1 MRHIY
6 ENLRTR
12 LSSQKSA
19 CTQRCLMLLIS
30 LSVIVFGSRAQSSS
44 PLNDTGR
51 NALQARTEA
60 LLKKLSGITITG
72 FMEPE
77 FQVGQSKGENSFSG
91 GNFPANSNSRFIIRR
106 GRLRTTYTALDKDS
120 IPFIDICFEVDGTQ
134 RGITINE
141 FWGRV
146 YENKWQ
152 LFSFSTGMLVRPFG
166 YEINYPTRQ
175 FESPERG
182 RMSQTL
188 MRGEVDL
195 GAMISF
201 EPRKKDSPLRYFKA
215 SAGIFNG
222 QGLTGP
228 TEFDSFKD
236 IISRLC
242 LKPYPL
248 SANLFLSAG
257 ISYFNGGIEQN
268 SRYIYHAANTPA
280 GKINMI
286 DSAADNVG
294 KKAPRHYYGADFQLR
309 YVHKNGGA
317 TEIRVE
323 YWKGKQAASLV
334 SSETPGSLLFE
345 PYSIR
350 NFNGAFFY
358 LLHNI
363 NAKHQICAKYDFYD
377 PNTDVIKNDIGRAGS
392 NFSAADIKYST
403 WGLGY
408 IYYWNMNMKLML
420 WYDIVHNE
428 TTQLTG
434 YTSDVKDNVF
444 TCRLQ
449 FRF

>member
-1 MRHIY
+1 MGHIY

-12 LSSQKSA
+12 LCNQKPA
-19 CTQRCLMLLIS
+19 CTCRFLILAFS
-30 LSVIVFGSRAQSSS
+30 LVHIAFVSKAQYS
-44 PLNDTGR
+44 PPLTDTGK
-51 NALQARTEA
+51 NSTHAQAEA

-77 FQVGQSKGENSFSG
+77 FQVGQSKGENTFSG

-106 GRLRTTYTALDKDS
+106 GRLRTTYTALDKNAL
-120 IPFIDICFEVDGTQ
+120 PYVEICFEVDGTQ
-134 RGITINE
+134 KGVTINE

-152 LFSFSTGMLVRPFG
+152 VLSFSTGMLVRPFG

-175 FESPERG
+175 FDSPERG

-201 EPRKKDSPLRYFKA
+201 EPRKKDNPLRYFKA

-236 IISRLC
+236 IIGRVC

-248 SANLFLSAG
+248 APNLFLSAG
-257 ISYFNGGIEQN
+257 ISYFTGGIEQN
-268 SRYIYHAANTPA
+268 SRYIYHAVNTA
-280 GKINMI
+280 GGKINMI

-294 KKAPRHYYGADFQLR
+294 KKAPRRYFGTDLQLKW
-309 YVHKNGGA
+309 VHKKGGA
-317 TEIRVE
+317 TEIRAE
-323 YWKGKQAASLV
+323 YWQGKQAASLS
-334 SSETPGSLLFE
+334 SSETPASLLLE
-345 PYSIR
+345 PYSVR

-358 LLHNI
+358 LLHSI
-363 NAKHQICAKYDFYD
+363 TARHQLCAKYDFYD
-377 PNTDVIKNDIGRAGS
+377 PNTDVCKSDIGRPAS

-408 IYYWNMNMKLML
+408 IYYWNLNLKLML
-420 WYDIVHNE
+420 WYDIVRNE
-428 TTQLTG
+428 ATQLNG

-449 FRF
+449 FKF